1 MSRFKI
7 WLPWIGG
14 VLLVSGILAALDGRG
29 EMLSGWPAYFALCA
43 MSAVMIWLAWRWVAA
58 GDGPR
63 WLMVVLGVALALRLG
78 VGIALTYALPRFGY
92 DEDPQR
98 AGYVFYDAFIRDGE
112 AWSLATSDKMLLSAF
127 TERSES
133 DQYGGLLYLSA
144 LTYRTLSPDVHRP
157 LLIVVLAAVISS
169 LAVLFTWGFA
179 TMTFGPGVA
188 AFGAWVVTL
197 YPDAIMLGASQMR
210 EPFVGTALAIVLYG
224 YGVLRLGRLKQGL
237 LTMLVPALVLALPIS
252 PPYALAILGVV
263 GGAWLWEKR
272 LITSR
277 SKWFIMPL
285 LGLALVATLLVV
297 QSWSTI
303 GDLSSAGFDVLL
315 EWWKSAGAQ
324 WQLNLLWMQSDWTRH
339 LFRGTP
345 EWAHLPLIVVYG
357 LIRPFLPAA
366 IVDHGAP
373 LWRMIA
379 ILRGVGWI
387 VLLPFLLYA
396 PLAALRRSGRRG
408 LPTYLSLVV
417 WLTAILAS
425 YRGAGDQWDNPRYRF
440 VFVTVQAAL
449 AGWAWVNARQISSPW
464 LRRTA
469 LVVGISTGLFT
480 LWYSQ
485 RYNWLPYFSVVH
497 AVGVVGTFI
506 ILFLGGSILYDVLR
520 ERQTDA

>member
-1 MSRFKI
+1 MRRFRI

-14 VLLVSGILAALDGRG
+14 VLLVSGILAALDGQG
-29 EMLSGWPAYFALCA
+29 EMLSGWLAYFALCA
-43 MSAVMIWLAWRWVAA
+43 LSAVSIWLAWMWVAA
-58 GDGPR
+58 GDSPR
-63 WLMVVLGVALALRLG
+63 WLAVVLGVALTLRLG

-92 DEDPQR
+92 DEAPQR
-98 AGYVFYDAFIRDGE
+98 AGYVFYDACTRDGQ
-112 AWSLATSDKMLLSAF
+112 AWSLAASDKMLRSAF
-127 TERSES
+127 TERSGS
-133 DQYGGLLYLSA
+133 DQYGGLLYVSA
-144 LTYRTLSPDVHRP
+144 LIYRTLSPDVHRP

-179 TMTFGPGVA
+179 AMTFGPGVA

-210 EPFVGTALAIVLYG
+210 EPFIGTALSIVFYG
-224 YGVLRLGRLKQGL
+224 YGILRLGRLRQGL

-252 PPYALAILGVV
+252 PPYTLAILGAV
-263 GGAWLWEKR
+263 GGAWLWEIR

-303 GDLSSAGFDVLL
+303 GDLSGAGIEVLL
-315 EWWKSAGAQ
+315 QWWKSAGAQ
-324 WQLNLLWMQSDWTRH
+324 WQLNMLWMQSDWTRH

-440 VFVTVQAAL
+440 VFVTVQAVL

-464 LRRTA
+464 LRRTG

-485 RYNWLPYFSVVH
+485 RYNWLPYFSVTH
-497 AVGVVGTFI
+497 AVGVVGAFVV
-506 ILFLGGSILYDVLR
+506 LFLGGSILHDMIQAR
-520 ERQTDA
+520 RTNA

>member
-1 MSRFKI
+1 MRRFKI

-14 VLLVSGILAALDGRG
+14 VLLVSGILAALDGQG
-29 EMLSGWPAYFALCA
+29 EMLTGWLAYLALCA
-43 MSAVMIWLAWRWVAA
+43 MSAILIKLAWRWVT
-58 GDGPR
+58 DGESPR
-63 WLMVVLGVALALRLG
+63 WLAVVLGVALTLRLG

-92 DEDPQR
+92 DERPQR
-98 AGYVFYDAFIRDGE
+98 AGYVFHDAFTRDRQ
-112 AWSLATSDKMLLSAF
+112 AWSLATSDKMLISAF
-127 TERSES
+127 TEQSGS
-133 DQYGGLLYLSA
+133 DQYGGLLYVSA
-144 LTYRTLSPDVHRP
+144 LTYRSLSPDIHRP
-157 LLIVVLAAVISS
+157 LLIVVLSAVISS

-179 TMTFGPGVA
+179 AMTFGPGVA

-197 YPDAIMLGASQMR
+197 CPDAILLGASQMR
-210 EPFVGTALAIVLYG
+210 EPFIGTALAIVLYG
-224 YGVLRLGRLKQGL
+224 YGFLRLGHLKQGL
-237 LTMLVPALVLALPIS
+237 LTMLVPALILALPIS

-277 SKWFIMPL
+277 SWWFIIPL
-285 LGLALVATLLVV
+285 LGLAFVAILLVV
-297 QSWSTI
+297 RSWSTI
-303 GDLSSAGFDVLL
+303 GDQTSTGFDVLL
-315 EWWKSAGAQ
+315 EWWKSVGAQ
-324 WQLNLLWMQSDWTRH
+324 WQLNMLWMQSDWTRH

-366 IVDHGAP
+366 IVDHGAL

-379 ILRGVGWI
+379 ILRGVGWS

-408 LPTYLSLVV
+408 LPTYLSIVV

-440 VFVTVQAAL
+440 VFLAVQAVL
-449 AGWAWVNARQISSPW
+449 AGWAWVNAKQICSPW
-464 LRRTA
+464 LRRTV
-469 LVVGISTGLFT
+469 LVVGISIGLFT

-485 RYNWLPYFSVVH
+485 RYNWFPRFGIVH
-497 AVGVVGTFI
+497 AIGVVGAFI
-506 ILFLGGSILYDVLR
+506 VFFLGGSILYDAFR
-520 ERQTDA
+520 KRNNDT